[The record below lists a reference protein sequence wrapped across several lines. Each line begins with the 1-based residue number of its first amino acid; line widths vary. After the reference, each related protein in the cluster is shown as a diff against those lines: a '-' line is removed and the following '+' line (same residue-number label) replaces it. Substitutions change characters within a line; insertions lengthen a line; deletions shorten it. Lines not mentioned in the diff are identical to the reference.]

1 MAAFGCM
8 QSQVLL
14 SGCSRPQFVVL
25 CQNSSCSPS
34 STSVFLVH
42 MMNSSNS
49 SFPLIS
55 SQGFPSSQWMSCCLC
70 LPSSRNIMQVQTSP
84 FANSLRCGQTRQ
96 HFARL
101 AHVEKRWRSSCR
113 SRDSQ
118 RSLRLIAKANDSTAD
133 DSLPSEMSLEN
144 ALKLLGVRE
153 GASFDEILTAK
164 KTMVDSCR
172 GDQARITQVEAAY
185 DMLLMQSL
193 SLRQA
198 GKVADNTIRYADV
211 RKRKSPVSGS
221 GPEWLRTALKNAPV
235 AFETPSLSALGTQT
249 GVFVALSIWMFASG
263 LMSSP
268 SESSLSGGADVS
280 GVILAIGFGV
290 SLYFLRKQNLKL
302 GKAALI
308 TVAGLVVGAGLG
320 GWVESW
326 LRVDIVPVL
335 GIGSPTVV
343 VSEFVLFSLWA
354 SSLYLR

>member
-1 MAAFGCM
+1 
-8 QSQVLL
+8 
-14 SGCSRPQFVVL
+14 
-25 CQNSSCSPS
+25 
-34 STSVFLVH
+34 
-42 MMNSSNS
+42 
-49 SFPLIS
+49 
-55 SQGFPSSQWMSCCLC
+55 
-70 LPSSRNIMQVQTSP
+70 
-84 FANSLRCGQTRQ
+84 
-96 HFARL
+96 
-101 AHVEKRWRSSCR
+101 
-113 SRDSQ
+113 
-118 RSLRLIAKANDSTAD
+118 LRLIAKANDSTAD

-302 GKAALI
+302 GKHNKALECTLCFHFHTKDAFGSLLTFCFI
-308 TVAGLVVGAGLG
+308 LFCHR
-320 GWVESW
+320 SCNPFFSRQ
-326 LRVDIVPVL
+326 LRTFSSVL
-335 GIGSPTVV
+335 
-343 VSEFVLFSLWA
+343 
-354 SSLYLR
+354 YMN

>member
-172 GDQARITQVEAAY
+172 GDQARITQ
-185 DMLLMQSL
+185 
-193 SLRQA
+193 A

>member
-1 MAAFGCM
+1 
-8 QSQVLL
+8 
-14 SGCSRPQFVVL
+14 
-25 CQNSSCSPS
+25 
-34 STSVFLVH
+34 

-70 LPSSRNIMQVQTSP
+70 LPLSRNIMQVQTSP
-84 FANSLRCGQTRQ
+84 FANSLRYGQTRQ

-172 GDQARITQVEAAY
+172 GDQARITQ
-185 DMLLMQSL
+185 
-193 SLRQA
+193 A

-263 LMSSP
+263 FMSSP